1 MEAKPK
7 IAYVIGAK
15 FPTNKAYG
23 ITSRETLEVLMD
35 NGLQIR
41 VFCKRSR
48 YFDSD
53 FKGLV
58 EVIEYFP
65 KSFLASALTKLGEFG
80 ISRINQF
87 FWKLGLV
94 IDVVRSFHSIDSF
107 KPNII
112 WVRDPMIAYF
122 LVRRFKETRFIL
134 EVHEESKQ
142 FYYRKLIEYHHRIK
156 FCPISA
162 KNKEFLLKVSPL
174 FKIQMAPM
182 GVRAENIVT
191 KESCKNFL
199 KTITLRK
206 GEHISVAYVGKFAP
220 GGYSKGINDLLKLA
234 QLYSN
239 MGAKKNVTLL
249 GANEV
254 ELKYYKNQ
262 AAKLSIKENY
272 LIIANHVKHSEVAEN
287 LKKFDVLV
295 LPAYC
300 SQKYNGMPIKLLEYL
315 SSGKITIV
323 ADSDLYRSLLL
334 PEYYP
339 FFYNPGDVFS
349 LDRTINSA
357 LRSNVLEAKLIAG
370 IDFASQHTWDVRTL
384 NLISKDDTPA

>member
-1 MEAKPK
+1 MEAKSK

-23 ITSRETLEVLMD
+23 ITSRETLEVLMN

-53 FKGLV
+53 FKGLA

-65 KSFLASALTKLGEFG
+65 KNFLASASTKLGEFG
-80 ISRINQF
+80 KNRINHF

-94 IDVVRSFHSIDSF
+94 INIVSSFRSIDSF
-107 KPNII
+107 KPDII
-112 WVRDPMIAYF
+112 WARDPIIAYF
-122 LVRRFKETRFIL
+122 LLRRFKEPRFIL
-134 EVHEESKQ
+134 EVHEESRQ
-142 FYYRKLIEYHHRIK
+142 FYYRKLLQYHHRIK

-162 KNKEFLLKVSPL
+162 KNKEFLLRVSPL

-182 GVRAENIVT
+182 AIRAKNIVT
-191 KESCKNFL
+191 EESCKNFL
-199 KTITLRK
+199 ETITLKK
-206 GEHISVAYVGKFAP
+206 GEYINVAYVGKFAP

-234 QLYSN
+234 QLYSDI
-239 MGAKKNVTLL
+239 GAKKTVTLL
-249 GANEV
+249 GANEA

-272 LIIANHVKHSEVAEN
+272 LILAAHVKHSEVAEN

-295 LPAYC
+295 LPAYS

-315 SSGKITIV
+315 SSGKITII
-323 ADSDLYRSLLL
+323 ADTELYRSLLL
-334 PEYYP
+334 PRYYP
-339 FFYNPGDVFS
+339 FFYNPGDVLS

-357 LRSNVLEAKLIAG
+357 LQSNLLKAKLAAG

-384 NLISKDDTPA
+384 NLISKDDIPE